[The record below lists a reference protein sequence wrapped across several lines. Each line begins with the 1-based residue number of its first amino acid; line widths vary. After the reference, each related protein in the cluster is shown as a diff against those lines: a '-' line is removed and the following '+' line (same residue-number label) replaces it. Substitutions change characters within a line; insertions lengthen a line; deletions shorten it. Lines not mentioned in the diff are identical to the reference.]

1 MLDWLYP
8 KQKEASLVP
17 YTDRNLACVDC
28 GTSFVFTADDQEF
41 HAQKGYTN
49 DPKRCPACRATR
61 RQNSDRGGFSSGGGG
76 GGYGQREMT
85 SVTCSRCGNTAEV
98 PFVPRNDRPVY
109 CNDCFARERA
119 SSGGGAGGGRRY

>member
-1 MLDWLYP
+1 M
-8 KQKEASLVP
+8 P

-28 GTSFVFTADDQEF
+28 GTSFVFSADDQEF

-49 DPKRCPACRATR
+49 EPKRCPSCRASR
-61 RQNSDRGGFSSGGGG
+61 RQTSGGGGGGGGGFG

-85 SVTCSRCGNTAEV
+85 DVVCSRCGKQTQV

-109 CNDCFARERA
+109 CNDCFATERA
-119 SSGGGAGGGRRY
+119 SSGGGGRRY